1 MTRLVLLAI
10 LCVVTWLYF
19 PETRAILLEAA
30 QPVVLRVGRWSSSEE
45 MSQVG
50 RHVVDHERLT
60 GDLPAGGGWLG
71 WLATRYAYPDAAQD
85 PWGSYYQ
92 LIVWDDS
99 VGVLSLGPDRTR
111 QTDDDFRV
119 VTSRE

>member
-30 QPVVLRVGRWSSSEE
+30 QPVVLRVGRWSSNEE
-45 MSQVG
+45 MAQVG
-50 RHVVDHERLT
+50 RHAVDHERLT
-60 GDLPAGGGWLG
+60 GELPHGETWLG
-71 WLATRYAYPDAAQD
+71 WLATRYPDRDAAQD
-85 PWGSYYQ
+85 PWGSHYQ

-99 VGVLSLGPDRTR
+99 VAVLSYGPDRTR
-111 QTDDDFRV
+111 DTDDDFQV
-119 VTSRE
+119 VAPRG